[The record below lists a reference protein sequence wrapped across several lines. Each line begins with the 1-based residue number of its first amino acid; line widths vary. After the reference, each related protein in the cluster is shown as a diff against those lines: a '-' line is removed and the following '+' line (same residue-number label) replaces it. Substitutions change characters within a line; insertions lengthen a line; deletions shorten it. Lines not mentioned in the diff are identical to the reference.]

1 MSRGGG
7 ARAEGGEAG
16 PGDRA
21 SRIACLALAPAALL
35 FRAAVAARGALYD
48 AGALRPRRV
57 AAPVISVG
65 NLTVGGT
72 GKTPLVIW
80 IAERLLEI
88 GVRPGVLLR
97 GYGARRGRA
106 PRLVSGAAPAALARE
121 SDEAILLAARL
132 PGVPVVAGRDRVRGA
147 ALAIG
152 AGARALVLDDGFQ
165 HRALAR
171 DLDLLLLDPRFPPPQ
186 SALLP
191 AGPFREPWGA
201 ARRAHLLLAVDA
213 PAMPSPNGRPVVRAE
228 RRAEALRVGGAR
240 LAPGALAG
248 RRVALLSGIARP
260 DAFRALVA
268 RLGATVVSE
277 ACFADHHR
285 FRAGDSERA
294 LADARAAA
302 ADLIVTTEKD
312 AARLPR
318 PFIDRADVG
327 VLEIAIHFPEG
338 DAPLLSAIREAVGR
352 SGERR

>member
-1 MSRGGG
+1 
-7 ARAEGGEAG
+7 
-16 PGDRA
+16 
-21 SRIACLALAPAALL
+21 
-35 FRAAVAARGALYD
+35 
-48 AGALRPRRV
+48 
-57 AAPVISVG
+57 
-65 NLTVGGT
+65 
-72 GKTPLVIW
+72 
-80 IAERLLEI
+80 
-88 GVRPGVLLR
+88 
-97 GYGARRGRA
+97 
-106 PRLVSGAAPAALARE
+106 
-121 SDEAILLAARL
+121 
-132 PGVPVVAGRDRVRGA
+132 
-147 ALAIG
+147 
-152 AGARALVLDDGFQ
+152 
-165 HRALAR
+165 
-171 DLDLLLLDPRFPPPQ
+171 
-186 SALLP
+186 
-191 AGPFREPWGA
+191 
-201 ARRAHLLLAVDA
+201 
-213 PAMPSPNGRPVVRAE
+213 MPSPNGRPVVRAE

-240 LAPGALAG
+240 HAPGALAG